1 MTEGSVWTVGDARPY
16 DGVRC
21 GTSGRFVNRPYDGVR
36 CGTSGRFVNR
46 PHDGVRFGT
55 SGRFVNRPYGGG
67 EMWYERAIRES
78 PLRWGKAKMGAEEM
92 VCSGKR
98 VQEYEKNLKK
108 FEIDTVSACHFMY
121 FILKYIRLER
131 NSLTIQ

>member
-1 MTEGSVWTVGDARPY
+1 MKGEWLLKVARFIAFALN
-16 DGVRC
+16 DGRERVD
-21 GTSGRFVNRPYDGVR
+21 GRGCLSLRW
-36 CGTSGRFVNR
+36 
-46 PHDGVRFGT
+46 
-55 SGRFVNRPYGGG
+55 G
-67 EMWYERAIRES
+67 EMWYKRAIRES

-92 VCSGKR
+92 VCSGKG